1 MTSGAMLFL
10 ENVFPLLKSVIRNN
24 KMDLFGS
31 PLNIFSA
38 WFRDNYP
45 AVSDDSTS
53 ISPGIPW
60 FCFLDG
66 FSWPFYVIAIFE
78 SLLCIFIFRP
88 FCIKPTLVE
97 TLMLI
102 DFVYCFE
109 KYEIN
114 ANFWQC
120 LEQVSTEITDSFDN
134 MNNFRLIESVLEL
147 VEGFLAR
154 FDEELEQIRIK
165 NSIGAGKKKRNLHS
179 SRWHNK
185 TREFGGTFHW
195 GVIPCQ
201 PCQFLS

>member
-1 MTSGAMLFL
+1 MNLVVYFFYLNSHEILTLKLYLLQVLFL
-10 ENVFPLLKSVIRNN
+10 WPRRWWRAVLCSLSKMFFPPLKSVIRNN

-31 PLNIFSA
+31 PLNIFFSA

-114 ANFWQC
+114 ANFLAMSWASFHRNNWLFWQH
-120 LEQVSTEITDSFDN
+120 E
-134 MNNFRLIESVLEL
+134 
-147 VEGFLAR
+147 
-154 FDEELEQIRIK
+154 
-165 NSIGAGKKKRNLHS
+165 
-179 SRWHNK
+179 
-185 TREFGGTFHW
+185 
-195 GVIPCQ
+195 
-201 PCQFLS
+201 